1 MFGRGRPPYDQLGDL
16 LKSSPT
22 SEQSLLIEAGQK
34 FVLEE
39 ILRRSLGLVLREL
52 EALFTNLGDIPSDWK
67 DKIQTRKAEQVD
79 KIIKAGPEPKGLADR
94 IRVAE
99 GILEKVS
106 VAAKAAFK
114 RAVAVDSLQK
124 LVIDPL
130 KKFEERITRYKCY
143 VSSLQG
149 ANVALNKLS
158 VTENKALP
166 LGNGS

>member
-1 MFGRGRPPYDQLGDL
+1 MVRP
-16 LKSSPT
+16 
-22 SEQSLLIEAGQK
+22 
-34 FVLEE
+34 
-39 ILRRSLGLVLREL
+39 SLGLVLREL

-94 IRVAE
+94 IRVVE

-106 VAAKAAFK
+106 VAAKAVFN

-124 LVIDPL
+124 LVIEPL

-143 VSSLQG
+143 VFDWEGVPSPKSRSAAQ
-149 ANVALNKLS
+149 
-158 VTENKALP
+158 T
-166 LGNGS
+166 

>member
-1 MFGRGRPPYDQLGDL
+1 M
-16 LKSSPT
+16 
-22 SEQSLLIEAGQK
+22 
-34 FVLEE
+34 E
-39 ILRRSLGLVLREL
+39 IHNGL
-52 EALFTNLGDIPSDWK
+52 P
-67 DKIQTRKAEQVD
+67 
-79 KIIKAGPEPKGLADR
+79 DR

-124 LVIDPL
+124 VVIEPL
-130 KKFEERITRYKCY
+130 KKFEERMIYYKCY

-158 VTENKALP
+158 VTENRAGRLAMVCEVWKMCENMGATPLALVTNW
-166 LGNGS
+166 LMELVASGVQ